1 MTTQNGLSRERAAP
15 RQWLWRP
22 STVWHLVGPMIALIA
37 IGVGAVWL
45 YLPQAMQAAAIDAAY
60 RSNIDV
66 AEQIKI
72 TRGYYTQHVVAKATA
87 AGTLNPSAIH
97 AGDPGAI
104 PLPATFVQ
112 DISNLLA
119 QKATSLALVS
129 PYPWP
134 HRANRTMDAFQQRA
148 WETFQQEP
156 DRIISATEVQN
167 GQRVLRVAISDRMT
181 NEACVACH
189 NADAY
194 SPRHDW
200 AIGDVR
206 AVMEVRRVIEPYL
219 AAADGRS
226 RRIILAVACTALLV
240 ILLMT
245 AIAMAVARSMRSKQ
259 DVDRHVLFLAH
270 HDAMTGALNRSR
282 FVSLLTDAIAH
293 SKKAG
298 RCADVALFYVDIDRF
313 KEVNDR
319 LGHAAGDQL
328 ITAVV
333 TRLRD
338 RLRDDDMIGRVGGD
352 EFVIARIRDV
362 DAADT
367 VALAEAIVADMA
379 KPFLLARH
387 TLTVSAS
394 VGVRIGTGEVEDLM
408 RAADVALYH
417 AKNLGRS
424 RAVLFSEDMQDE
436 LEARRHLEKTIRDT
450 SRDCRFEL
458 HFQPLLSAGDRRLH
472 GFEAL
477 LRLPDGR
484 GGYIPPAQFIRVAEE
499 IGMIGTI
506 GAWALHHACMVAAR
520 WPDHLIIAV
529 NLSPL
534 QFASGQGGDASIVD
548 IVAEALAR
556 SGLAPHRLELEVT
569 ESVLL
574 ESTEVVIGELN
585 GLKALG
591 TTLVLDDFGTGYSSL
606 SYLWKLP
613 FDRLKIDQSFVAALR
628 EESRPA
634 LQVVRTIMALSH
646 ALSMQVTAEGVETEE
661 QARLLTELGC
671 GQLQGYL
678 FGRPSPEADLPGLV
692 LADFE
697 AGQAV
702 ARPRKAA
709 RPGLAVLA

>member
-1 MTTQNGLSRERAAP
+1 MSTQDGLSRERTAP

-60 RSNIDV
+60 RSNIEV

-112 DISNLLA
+112 DISDLLA
-119 QKATSLALVS
+119 KKATSLALVS

-134 HRANRTMDAFQQRA
+134 HRADRTMDDFQQRA
-148 WETFQQEP
+148 WDIFRQEP
-156 DRIISATEVQN
+156 DRIISATEVRN

-181 NEACVACH
+181 NDACVACH
-189 NADAY
+189 NTDAY

-200 AIGDVR
+200 NIGDVR

-219 AAADGRS
+219 AAADQRS
-226 RRIILAVACTALLV
+226 RGIMYGVAGTALLV

-282 FVSLLTDAIAH
+282 FVSLLTDVITQ

-298 RCADVALFYVDIDRF
+298 RFTDVALFYVDIDRF

-328 ITAVV
+328 IKAVV
-333 TRLRD
+333 TRLRE

-379 KPFLLARH
+379 TPFVLARH

-394 VGVRIGTGEVEDLM
+394 VGVRIGAGEVEDLM

-417 AKNLGRS
+417 AKSLGRS
-424 RAVLFSEDMQDE
+424 QAVLFSENMQEE
-436 LEARRHLEKTIRDT
+436 LEGRRHLEKTIRDT

-458 HFQPLLSAGDRRLH
+458 HFQPLVSAGDRRLH
-472 GFEAL
+472 GFEA
-477 LRLPDGR
+477 
-484 GGYIPPAQFIRVAEE
+484 
-499 IGMIGTI
+499 
-506 GAWALHHACMVAAR
+506 
-520 WPDHLIIAV
+520 
-529 NLSPL
+529 
-534 QFASGQGGDASIVD
+534 
-548 IVAEALAR
+548 
-556 SGLAPHRLELEVT
+556 
-569 ESVLL
+569 
-574 ESTEVVIGELN
+574 
-585 GLKALG
+585 
-591 TTLVLDDFGTGYSSL
+591 
-606 SYLWKLP
+606 
-613 FDRLKIDQSFVAALR
+613 
-628 EESRPA
+628 
-634 LQVVRTIMALSH
+634 
-646 ALSMQVTAEGVETEE
+646 
-661 QARLLTELGC
+661 
-671 GQLQGYL
+671 
-678 FGRPSPEADLPGLV
+678 
-692 LADFE
+692 
-697 AGQAV
+697 
-702 ARPRKAA
+702 
-709 RPGLAVLA
+709 